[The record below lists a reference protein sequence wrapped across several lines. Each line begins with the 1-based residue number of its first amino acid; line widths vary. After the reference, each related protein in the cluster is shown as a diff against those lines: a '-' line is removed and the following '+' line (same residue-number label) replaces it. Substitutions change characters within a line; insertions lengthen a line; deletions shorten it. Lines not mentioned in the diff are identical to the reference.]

1 MARVGR
7 PREFDRD
14 EALRK
19 ALELFWSQG
28 YEGTTLTDL
37 QKAMGGITAP
47 SFYAAFGSKEDL
59 FRETVQLYNRVE
71 GAPLLKALMEG
82 RTARSSIGSLLHAA
96 VESFSN
102 PSNPKGCFMVLGAIN
117 CGRSNR
123 HVEDFMQEQRALREK
138 VIKQRLRRAISEGD
152 LPKSADIGV
161 LASFYSALLDGL
173 ALHARDGA
181 PRKTL
186 LGIVER
192 AMDAWEVVAT
202 TIR

>member
-14 EALRK
+14 EALGK

-71 GAPLLKALMEG
+71 GAPLLQALMEG
-82 RTARSSIGSLLHAA
+82 RTARSSIGNLLKAA

-102 PSNPKGCFMVLGAIN
+102 PANPRGCFMVLGAIN

-123 HVEDFMQEQRALREK
+123 HIETFMQEQRALRES
-138 VIKQRLRRAISEGD
+138 VIKKRLRKAINEGD
-152 LPKSADIGV
+152 LPKSADIGG

-186 LGIVER
+186 LGIAER
-192 AMDAWEVVAT
+192 AMDAWEIVAS
-202 TIR
+202 IR